1 MARFVTRAAL
11 RARVRQRADVEND
24 PHVPDT
30 EINDLLN
37 EKITR
42 VWDLLVMA
50 APPDYYTSSIQYT
63 TNAGQE
69 EYDLPPDFYKVRRV
83 WEVLGTRVKPLDYAD
98 DSQRHLYEVPTGGQ
112 TVRLRFIHC
121 APVLGDDAESF
132 DGVNGWEELIVLDA
146 AIDILNKQERNPAAL
161 LERRAGEE
169 RRIQG
174 MAFRDAGSPGKIRRK
189 MLVDPYTAWTGQLTA
204 YMPLG
209 DSICFYRQ
217 ATDWP

>member
-1 MARFVTRAAL
+1 MARTITRAQL
-11 RARVRQRADVEND
+11 VARVRQRADVQND
-24 PHVPDT
+24 PHVDAA
-30 EINDLLN
+30 EVIDLLN

-50 APPDYYTSSIQYT
+50 APPDYYTTDIEYT
-63 TNAGQE
+63 TATAQE
-69 EYDLPPDFYKVRRV
+69 SYDLPLDFYKVRRV
-83 WEVLGTRVKPLDYAD
+83 WEVIGTRVKPLDYID
-98 DSQRHLYEVPTGGQ
+98 DSQRHLFETATGGQ
-112 TVRLRFIHC
+112 TVRLRYIQC
-121 APVLGDDAESF
+121 APTLDDDAATF

>member
-1 MARFVTRAAL
+1 MARLVTRAQL
-11 RARVRQRADVEND
+11 VARVRQRADVQND
-24 PHVPDT
+24 PHVDAA
-30 EINDLLN
+30 EVIDLIN

-50 APPDYYTSSIQYT
+50 APPDYYTTDLEYT
-63 TNAGQE
+63 TASAQE
-69 EYDLPPDFYKVRRV
+69 TYDLPPDFYKVRRV
-83 WEVLGTRVKPLDYAD
+83 WQVLGTRVKPLDYVD
-98 DSQRHLYEVPTGGQ
+98 DSQRHFYEPPTGGE
-112 TVRLRFIHC
+112 TARLRYIQC
-121 APVLGDDAESF
+121 APTLDDDADTF

-146 AIDILNKQERNPAAL
+146 AIDIVNKQERNPAAL

-174 MAFRDAGSPGKIRRK
+174 MAFRDAGAPGKIRRK
-189 MLVDPYTAWTGQLTA
+189 MLEDPYTAWTGQLVA

-209 DSICFYRQ
+209 QTIGFYRR